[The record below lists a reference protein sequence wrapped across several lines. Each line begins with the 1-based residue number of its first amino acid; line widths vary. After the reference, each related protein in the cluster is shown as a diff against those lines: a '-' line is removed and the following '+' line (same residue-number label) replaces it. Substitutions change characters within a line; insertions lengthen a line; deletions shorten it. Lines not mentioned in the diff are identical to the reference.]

1 MSNSNEVVTAGW
13 DIGGAHLKLAIKSRT
28 MLNVFQWPCP
38 LWRGIQE
45 LVTCLD
51 AAFQQIT
58 QPRCIHHVTMTGE
71 LVDIFD
77 TREQGVKQI
86 LTTFAS
92 RMPAEDQLKVFAN
105 TKFLNVEQ
113 ANENAISVASA
124 NWLASG
130 QLLTR
135 TYKNAL
141 FVDMGSTTTDLLL
154 IRDGK
159 LRNAGHSDAERL
171 RSGELV
177 YTGIVRS
184 CVNTISHH
192 LLYHGTLVPMMAE
205 NFATSADVYR
215 ILEQL
220 PDNADCGE
228 TMDGQA
234 KNKQASMRRLARMIG
249 EDYSPVDEKVWE
261 QAALY
266 IADQQKKVLTNQIM
280 KKIAQLP
287 DERIIVAAGAGRFLI
302 KQIAQENNVGYS
314 EFTDKVIPNNIQYTT
329 HAADCAPAVALAL
342 L

>member
-1 MSNSNEVVTAGW
+1 MGW
-13 DIGGAHLKLAIKSRT
+13 DIGGAHLKLAVKSQNT
-28 MLNVFQWPCP
+28 LNVFQWPCP

-45 LVTCLD
+45 LVACLD
-51 AAFQQIT
+51 IAVQQISEN
-58 QPRCIHHVTMTGE
+58 RCIHHVTMTGE

-86 LTTFAS
+86 LATFVS
-92 RMPAEDQLKVFAN
+92 RMPAGDEIKVFAS
-105 TKFLNVEQ
+105 TKFLSVDQ
-113 ANENAISVASA
+113 ANANSSLVASA

-130 QLLTR
+130 HLLTQI
-135 TYKNAL
+135 YKNAL

-154 IRDGK
+154 IKDGQ
-159 LRNAGHSDAERL
+159 LRNVGHSDAERL

-192 LLYHGTLVPMMAE
+192 MLHRETLIPMMAE

-220 PDNADCGE
+220 PDCADSGE

-234 KNKQASMRRLARMIG
+234 KTKQASMRRLARMIG
-249 EDYSPVDEKVWE
+249 EDYSPVDEKVWV
-261 QAALY
+261 QAASY
-266 IADQQKKVLTNQIM
+266 IAEQQKKLLANQII

-287 DERIIVAAGAGRFLI
+287 NEKIIVAAGSGRFLI
-302 KQIAQENNVGYS
+302 KQIAQENNIAYS
-314 EFTDKVIPNNIQYTT
+314 EFTDKVIPNNVQYSR

>member
-1 MSNSNEVVTAGW
+1 MSSSNEVNTVGW
-13 DIGGAHLKLAIKSRT
+13 DIGGAHLKLAAKLQNS
-28 MLNVFQWPCP
+28 LNVFQWPCP
-38 LWRGIQE
+38 LWQGIQE
-45 LVTCLD
+45 LVASLD
-51 AAFQQIT
+51 TAFQQIAEH
-58 QPRCIHHVTMTGE
+58 RCMHHVTMTGE

-77 TREQGVKQI
+77 TREQGVEKI
-86 LTTFAS
+86 LATFVS
-92 RMPAEDQLKVFAN
+92 RMPADDQVKVFAS
-105 TKFLNVEQ
+105 TEFVNVDQ
-113 ANENAISVASA
+113 ASANAGKVASA

-130 QLLTR
+130 HLLTQL
-135 TYKNAL
+135 YKNAL
-141 FVDMGSTTTDLLL
+141 FVDMGSTTTDLLP
-154 IRDGK
+154 ISDGQ
-159 LRNAGHSDAERL
+159 LRNVGHSDAERL

-192 LLYHGTLVPMMAE
+192 MLYRGTLVPMMAE

-220 PDNADCGE
+220 PDHADSGE

-249 EDYSPVDEKVWE
+249 EDYSPQEEEIWE

-266 IADQQKKVLTNQIM
+266 IAERQKKVLAEQIIE
-280 KKIAQLP
+280 KIEQLP
-287 DERIIVAAGAGRFLI
+287 DKSIIVAAGAGRFLI
-302 KQIAQENNVGYS
+302 KQIAQENNIGYS
-314 EFTDKVIPNNIQYTT
+314 EFTDKVIPDNLQCSG